1 MNKKNA
7 LLIFG
12 FSLLFASIIATFPG
26 DSYFVSGPFH
36 DIWIPQ
42 LGAYAIKSDLILH
55 QEFHTPFGWLYN
67 GMNYIS
73 LLIIEAWPNFFFPFD
88 MTMLSSGLFA
98 LIIIGLFYLM
108 RLSTKKGRVLPYFIL
123 LFALTTVFQLK
134 EINAIFDFK
143 EVFWYATYNTH
154 MWAIFILQIS
164 YAYCWLQSI
173 NNNKIKDY
181 SKDGLFLFTF
191 IQVICA
197 YITFHYKISFF
208 VASGA
213 IAGSLFFFFS
223 HRIKIRYVI
232 TYSLLFLALI
242 FMTWLSSNYSY
253 IAYFQDIYQ
262 VIEARS
268 ERGSRMIDSALV
280 LLFGNI
286 LLIIALEN
294 SQRLN
299 KRSFV
304 KTQIH
309 QLPQYF
315 VSFFKNLIRISF
327 KKQNFLSAKV
337 FFHFSISVA
346 IFLAMISDHEI
357 PELYALV
364 FFLIFVLISYQKKNI
379 RRFAYLFLSF
389 MIISSIAPLWI
400 IASFKSYTPPT
411 VVGTVDPQKMTKYRE
426 MAFHDG
432 RKEKLILENY
442 ASEHDFYSELEI
454 TKHPQIEKIFTEFSY
469 SYRPPPKNKSTIIE
483 YIQGINDAYLRI
495 KAFNPEK
502 TDKFFFLDFANC
514 LPLLFQ
520 SQLMKGSYHWI
531 HLKTIFSEQNIERI
545 HKNYQDADFLYMPL
559 AGFLPSDQVFLN
571 CHFYRWNFQHG
582 LFDLHSVNQYGLLFI
597 AKDRKKDFPFTN
609 KDLLNRAE
617 IELACNAFKKHETFY
632 PRFYK

>member
-1 MNKKNA
+1 MIKKNI

-12 FSLLFASIIATFPG
+12 FSLLLGLIIATFPG

-42 LGAYAIKSDLILH
+42 LSAYAIKSDLILH
-55 QEFHTPFGWLYN
+55 QEFHTPFGLFYS
-67 GMNYIS
+67 GLNYIS
-73 LLIIEAWPNFFFPFD
+73 LLIIEAWPKIFSPFD
-88 MTMLSSGLFA
+88 MTMLSSGFFA
-98 LIIIGLFYLM
+98 LIIISLFYLM
-108 RLSTKKGRVLPYFIL
+108 RLSTKKGHVLPYFML
-123 LFALTTVFQLK
+123 LFALATVFQLK
-134 EINAIFDFK
+134 EINAIFDLK
-143 EVFWYATYNTH
+143 EVFWYAMYNTH
-154 MWAIFILQIS
+154 MWAILILQIS

-173 NNNKIKDY
+173 SKNKIEDY
-181 SKDGLFLFTF
+181 SKSDWFLFAF

-232 TYSLLFLALI
+232 TYSLLFLVLI
-242 FMTWLSSNYSY
+242 FMTWLMSNYSY
-253 IAYFQDIYQ
+253 LAYFRDIYH
-262 VIEARS
+262 VLEARS
-268 ERGSRMIDSALV
+268 GRGTRMIDSALV

-327 KKQNFLSAKV
+327 KKQNFLSARV
-337 FFHFSISVA
+337 FFHFLISVA
-346 IFLAMISDHEI
+346 IFLAMIGDTEI

-364 FFLIFVLISYQKKNI
+364 FFFVFVLISYQKKNI
-379 RRFAYLFLSF
+379 RKFAYLFLSF

-400 IASFKSYTPPT
+400 VASLKYYTPPT
-411 VVGTVDPQKMTKYRE
+411 VVETASPQKMTKYRE

-432 RKEKLILENY
+432 RKEKLILKNY
-442 ASEHDFYSELEI
+442 NSEHDLYSELEMS
-454 TKHPQIEKIFTEFSY
+454 KYPQIENNFTKFSY
-469 SYRPPPKNKSTIIE
+469 SYRPVTKDKSNLIE
-483 YIQGINDAYLRI
+483 YIQGINEAYMRI
-495 KAFNPEK
+495 KIFNPK
-502 TDKFFFLDFANC
+502 ATDKIFFLGFANY
-514 LPLLFQ
+514 LPLLLN
-520 SQLMKGSYHWI
+520 SQLMKESYHWI
-531 HLKTIFSEQNIERI
+531 HLKNSFSEQNIERI
-545 HKNYQDADFLYMPL
+545 HKNYQDADFLYMPV
-559 AGFLPSDQVFLN
+559 AFMMNFDRVFLN
-571 CHFYRWNFQHG
+571 CDFYRWNFQHER
-582 LFDLHSVNQYGLLFI
+582 FDLHSVNQYGLLFI

-609 KDLLNRAE
+609 KDLLNQAE
-617 IELACNAFKKHETFY
+617 IELACESLKNYIYHH
-632 PRFYK
+632 